1 MGRLRGV
8 TADTVRLPLSEGDYV
23 DVTKELNAGEYFDLV
38 KDGAAGNAF
47 PVLVA
52 YLVGWSLLDLDG
64 QPIPYSVQQSQ
75 DDRRATLRR
84 ELDVATLVELVA
96 AVEAHHAALERAIQ
110 EKKTTQEPVL
120 A

>member
-8 TADTVRLPLSEGDYV
+8 TAETVRLPLSEGDFV
-23 DVTKELNAGEYFDLV
+23 TVTKELNAGEYFDLV
-38 KDGAAGNAF
+38 KDGVAGHAF

-52 YLVGWSLLDLDG
+52 YLVGWSFLDLDG
-64 QPIPYSVQQSQ
+64 QPIPYSVQQSL
-75 DDRRATLRR
+75 DERRDTLRSA
-84 ELDVATLVELVA
+84 LDVPTLVELVA

-110 EKKTTQEPVL
+110 EKKTTPEPVL